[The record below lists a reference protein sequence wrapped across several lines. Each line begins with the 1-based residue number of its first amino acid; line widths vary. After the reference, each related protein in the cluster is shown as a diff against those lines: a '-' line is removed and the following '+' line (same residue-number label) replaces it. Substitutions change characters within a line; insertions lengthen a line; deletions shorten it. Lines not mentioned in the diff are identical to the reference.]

1 MYYMPDKFK
10 TVVSQKEV
18 QGKDK
23 LDALKAKSANG
34 EISSGHVI
42 FWINKGE
49 VNNVEVSEKL

>member
-1 MYYMPDKFK
+1 MPDKFK